1 VAAVRPLRHPP
12 RARLPNEAMI
22 IVPGWGQRLERLR
35 VVKIDGARLSCRR
48 IQRARGL
55 SGAFLRT
62 LADDTGAPSWLDA
75 ALHSIEHMAFTDGRL
90 ATDTRPLGRV
100 GHIC

>member
-22 IVPGWGQRLERLR
+22 IVPDWGQRLERLR

-48 IQRARGL
+48 IQRASGL

-62 LADDTGAPSWLDA
+62 LADTGASSWLDA
-75 ALHSIEHMAFTDGRL
+75 ALRSTEHMAFTDGRP
-90 ATDTRPLGRV
+90 ATDTRP
-100 GHIC
+100 

>member
-1 VAAVRPLRHPP
+1 
-12 RARLPNEAMI
+12 MI